1 MSDVIRRQ
9 QPQTFEGPVIRRNG
23 SHSHETHDRRLLQ
36 APRNS
41 DFIHEDPWRVLRI
54 QSEFVDGFGALADL
68 GPAISVFG
76 SARVKEDDPRYA
88 QAVELGRSLGRAGYT
103 VITGGGP
110 GLMEAANKG
119 AWEVGAKSVG
129 LGIELPREQGMNDY
143 VTLGINFRYFFSRKV
158 MFLKYAQ
165 GFVVLPGGFGTMD
178 ELFEA
183 LTLVQTEK
191 IVAFPIVLVGTEFWG
206 GLVGWLK
213 DQLVSNGY
221 ICANDVLHF
230 HVTDDI
236 AEAVSLASGG

>member
-1 MSDVIRRQ
+1 MSEVFRR
-9 QPQTFEGPVIRRNG
+9 PARESFEGPVVRRNG
-23 SHSHETHDRRLLQ
+23 LSPQNTHDRRLLET
-36 APRNS
+36 PR
-41 DFIHEDPWRVLRI
+41 DAEFTHEDPWRVLRI
-54 QSEFVDGFGALADL
+54 QAEFVDGFGALAEL

-76 SARVKEDDPRYA
+76 SARVREGDPLYDKG
-88 QAVELGRSLGRAGYT
+88 VHLGRALGEAGYT

-129 LGIELPREQGMNDY
+129 LGIELPQEQGINDY

-191 IVAFPIVLVGTEFWG
+191 IVAFPIVLVGSEFWG
-206 GLVGWLK
+206 GLVDWLSN
-213 DQLVSNGY
+213 QLAANGY
-221 ICANDVLHF
+221 INGADVFHF

-236 AEAVSLASGG
+236 DEAVRLVSGG